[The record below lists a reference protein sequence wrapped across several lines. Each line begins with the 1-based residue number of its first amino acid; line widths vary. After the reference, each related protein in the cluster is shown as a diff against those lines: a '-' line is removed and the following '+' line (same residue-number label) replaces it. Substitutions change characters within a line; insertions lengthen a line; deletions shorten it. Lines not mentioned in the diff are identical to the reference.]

1 MRRMWIVPVAVLLL
15 PAVAVLGGE
24 SLNTDLESLD
34 LSVRRAAAQ
43 ALSEDADPEAL
54 PELIRAV
61 RREQDEETRRLLVV
75 ALGRIGDRRAIW
87 DLFRRLDDPG
97 GAALWSIRNIL
108 DGKLPCLPND
118 AGRLEALQAEWGERT
133 RAWWKDWKN
142 YGEFKPYSV
151 LLPTPEQE
159 VVSLRELRS
168 PDERVALRAA
178 ERQDSDRLTLT
189 ELRIQASLL
198 ARHPHSWVLQALGR
212 PLGTV
217 DFPTLW
223 TNLATSD
230 LAVTDCRG
238 RTHWALLPDCIP
250 VLVSLLPKANPEWFL
265 EFLGLLNWAARD
277 TDRFRLDAA
286 RGFVYALAR
295 LEAEQEGTAPPR
307 LSESQVEL
315 PGAGLPAAFVT
326 LVRNRVRMKLEDKP
340 EVGDPAT
347 WIPSLPWLRRWA
359 RELQPAK
366 SDLPFLLEIACGAE
380 DLIDRVWAVQAL
392 GRITDPEA
400 TKHLTG
406 IAEDETDT
414 ALFAAAELVK
424 DGKPDRF
431 RELIKKK
438 AGEEIARMLAFQ
450 VIPED
455 AIRLWIEK
463 IVEPEREF
471 GWVRGGFDP
480 SAEEDVDRVASFG
493 VRFREKDRE
502 ALAALLPVE
511 QISFETLVWFLTEV
525 SASPLNGPAR
535 EKILDRLREYEVDED
550 DYYDLGNIAPLLA
563 LIEVRAPKKLVSLLH
578 HWVEH
583 REGAFR
589 EDALMLLG
597 KLSDSRFVPEMIE
610 VWQSREAYVGDVG
623 WLSRVRDPRVP
634 AFLERSAHTGS
645 PDVRVQALVEL
656 FAYHG
661 LPKWL
666 ACEFRDPA
674 WIEYWIDRVDAT
686 CCIGFS
692 ALETLGELFP
702 MLCVDEVGNR
712 TEIKD
717 LIVRWWQNHRNH
729 LAFSRILDGWVSTR

>member
-1 MRRMWIVPVAVLLL
+1 MRRTWIWLVAFLLL
-15 PAVAVLGGE
+15 PAVAAPAGE
-24 SLNTDLESLD
+24 NLNADLESPE
-34 LSVRRAAAQ
+34 LSIRRAAARK
-43 ALSEDADPEAL
+43 LSETSDPKAL
-54 PELIRAV
+54 AELIRAV
-61 RREQDEETRRLLVV
+61 RREKDEKTRRLMVV

-108 DGKLPCLPND
+108 AGKLPCLPND
-118 AGRLEALQAEWGERT
+118 AGRLEALEAEWGERT
-133 RAWWKDWKN
+133 RAWWKGWKN
-142 YGEFKPYSV
+142 RAEFKPYSS

-159 VVSLRELRS
+159 LVLLSDLRS
-168 PDERVALRAA
+168 SDERVALRAA
-178 ERQDSDRLTLT
+178 ERLDSHRLTLT

-198 ARHPHSWVLQALGR
+198 ARHPHSWALQALGR
-212 PLGTV
+212 SLGTV
-217 DFPTLW
+217 DFPILW
-223 TNLATSD
+223 SYLATSD
-230 LAVTDCRG
+230 LTVDDCRG

-250 VLVSLLPKANPEWFL
+250 VLVSLLPKANPEWFR
-265 EFLGLLNWAARD
+265 EFQGLLNWAARD

-295 LEAEQEGTAPPR
+295 LEAEKEGKEPPEP
-307 LSESQVEL
+307 SEIQVEL
-315 PGAGLPAAFVT
+315 PGAGLPPAFIT
-326 LVRNRVRMKLEDKP
+326 LVRNRVRMTSEEKP
-340 EVGDPAT
+340 EFGDSAA

-359 RELQPAK
+359 RELKPAK
-366 SDLPFLLEIACGAE
+366 CDLPFLIEIACEAE
-380 DLIDRVWAVQAL
+380 ELIDRVWAVQAL
-392 GRITDPEA
+392 GRVTDPEA
-400 TKHLTG
+400 TKYLAE

-414 ALFAAAELVK
+414 ALFAAAELAK

-431 RELIKKK
+431 REMFTRE

-502 ALAALLPVE
+502 ALAASLPVE
-511 QISFETLVWFLTEV
+511 RISFETLVWFLTEV

-535 EKILDRLREYEVDED
+535 EKILDRLRECEVDED

-597 KLSDSRFVPEMIE
+597 KLGDSRFVPEMIE
-610 VWQSREAYVGDVG
+610 VWQSREAYAGDVG

-656 FAYHG
+656 LAYHG

-666 ACEFRDPA
+666 ACEFSEQDLATGTSEQYVAARNMLLEGDAVGAFLFLLDLSPFGELQELGGIDDP
-674 WIEYWIDRVDAT
+674 R
-686 CCIGFS
+686 
-692 ALETLGELFP
+692 ALEAL
-702 MLCVDEVGNR
+702 
-712 TEIKD
+712 K
-717 LIVRWWQNHRNH
+717 
-729 LAFSRILDGWVSTR
+729 